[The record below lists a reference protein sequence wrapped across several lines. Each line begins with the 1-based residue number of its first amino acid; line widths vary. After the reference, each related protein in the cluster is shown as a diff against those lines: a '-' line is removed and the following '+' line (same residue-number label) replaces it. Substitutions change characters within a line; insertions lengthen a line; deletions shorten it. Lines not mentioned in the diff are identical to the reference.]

1 MVEHKSV
8 DDTFLQFGDGHKIA
22 GEGEPNLNLGG
33 ETAKVEDEKLD
44 LSAKTFPEILEIN
57 KITLI
62 DNSEIK
68 PNFSTVLVKN
78 RYNIIYP
85 GELSNVGPCSIVVL
99 NGIQEK
105 KNDFIHI
112 LVSLGKISAVIAPRS
127 LKLNGVSLFDD
138 KAYLIFEPIS
148 TSLIKKTRDNAVE
161 NNAKYITM
169 FYLIELTMQF
179 HEKNISIL
187 EVKEDTIL
195 YNKNNEFRYLIPFS
209 KLIVNIR
216 AIFKVQPKS

>member
-1 MVEHKSV
+1 MVEHKSI
-8 DDTFLQFGDGHKIA
+8 DDTFLHFGDGHKIA
-22 GEGEPNLNLGG
+22 GEGEPNLNLGV
-33 ETAKVEDEKLD
+33 ETTKIEDEKFD
-44 LSAKTFPEILEIN
+44 HSSKTFPEILEHS

-62 DNSEIK
+62 ENSEIK
-68 PNFSTVLVKN
+68 PNFSSVLVKN
-78 RYNIIYP
+78 RYNIIYS
-85 GELSNVGPCSIVVL
+85 GELSNVGSCSIVVL
-99 NGIQEK
+99 NGIQEN
-105 KNDFIHI
+105 KNDFGQI
-112 LVSLGKISAVIAPRS
+112 LMSLGKISALNAPRS
-127 LKLNGVSLFDD
+127 LKLLGVSLFDD

-169 FYLIELTMQF
+169 FYLIELTMQL

-209 KLIVNIR
+209 KLILNIR